1 MTQYFRRFLGS
12 PLPSDLPSDADAAR
26 PALTLVRR
34 SKRDAAVDVAKGLA
48 CLLMVVAHVR
58 FAGAPWLQSATMAT
72 VLFFAST
79 GMNLTTVLE
88 RRRAGDDWRLA
99 ANALFLI
106 FAGFADNYI
115 QGTMWQSDV
124 FQSAGMAILAML
136 VLRRI
141 FPLRWTWLF
150 PIPFVLHMANQHF
163 AWKTGGDGLGSFF
176 LAPGLFPLLPWLSFY
191 LLGAHLKKYRGDRH
205 GWVIGAAA
213 LGVLLFR
220 ARFAPFHFEKFWMSP
235 EYFLIGCIVVCWSYS
250 ALRRWLSADIANHL
264 GEIRLWGANS
274 LVFYM
279 TNNFVLKMLEI
290 FIPHGVA
297 LLVLSVGVT
306 ALLMRPILRLQ
317 SWSAHRQ
324 AMPVLMG
331 GAAAAALVLAVNVY
345 LWPDSFIPRTL
356 ASFGLAFAFM
366 ASHPAWKNV
375 TRDWV
380 ERMSTGKSPGWTPG
394 VIGKRRSAEA

>member
-1 MTQYFRRFLGS
+1 MTQYFRRILAS
-12 PLPSDLPSDADAAR
+12 PLPSDASADAAAKR
-26 PALTLVRR
+26 PVLTLVPH
-34 SKRDAAVDVAKGLA
+34 SKRDAAVDVAKGVA

-88 RRRAGDDWRLA
+88 RRRPGDDSRLA

-150 PIPFVLHMANQHF
+150 PVPFVIHMANQHF
-163 AWKTGGDGLGSFF
+163 GWKTDGGGLGAFF

-191 LLGAHLKKYRGDRH
+191 LLGAHLKKYRGDRQ
-205 GWVIGAAA
+205 GWVLGTVA
-213 LGVLLFR
+213 LAVLLVR
-220 ARFAPFHFEKFWMSP
+220 MLYVPFHFEKFWMSP

-250 ALRRWLSADIANHL
+250 ALRRWLTAGAADHL

-279 TNNFVLKMLEI
+279 TNNFVLKMLEM
-290 FIPHGVA
+290 FISHGIA
-297 LLVLSVGVT
+297 LLVLSIAVT

-317 SWSAHRQ
+317 DWSGDRQ
-324 AMPVLMG
+324 PISVLMG
-331 GAAAAALVLAVNVY
+331 GAGVTALVLAVNVY
-345 LWPDSFIPRTL
+345 LWPNSFYPRTL

-375 TRDWV
+375 TRDWR
-380 ERMSTGKSPGWTPG
+380 ERMRGGNSSRWSAGLIKGQN
-394 VIGKRRSAEA
+394 AEA